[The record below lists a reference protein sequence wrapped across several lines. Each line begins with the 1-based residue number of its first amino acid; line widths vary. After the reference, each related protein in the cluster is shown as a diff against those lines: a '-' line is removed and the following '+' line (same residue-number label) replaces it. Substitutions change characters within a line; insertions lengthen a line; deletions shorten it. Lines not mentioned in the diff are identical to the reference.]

1 MKGKFFSI
9 QLRLGLLVGIGVFL
23 TVAILLLLSTT
34 NAMKN
39 AFKSAKENTMAISE
53 NYASMVKSRMDKA
66 IVTSRTM
73 ADAISFV
80 RNNPQQAITR
90 EQAQKMG
97 AKVLLSDSDYL
108 GFTLCFEPNAFD
120 GKDSQFANTQG
131 HDKTGRFISYL
142 TKNGTGGYVIEPL
155 VDYESEDKAPWYWQP
170 KKLLGEIVT
179 EPVLYPIQGKMVL
192 MVSFM
197 TPVLD
202 GNQFIGVTGID
213 YSIDFL
219 QELVSKSDFFGGQAR
234 ISIVSYEGTY
244 AANSAKKDLVGKSIK
259 ETDGSDYNRR
269 IDELKA
275 GKKSEFET
283 SEYMCVYVPINVGKS
298 KYPWQVR
305 LEVPMNLITENAR
318 TQMWYQITLGLILL
332 TLSLGLIMFNLRQSI
347 KPIYSLVEVTEKIA
361 KGNLN
366 IEQKEDIRNDEIGL
380 VYNSVHD
387 MANKLKEIISNI
399 RDAAENFSNAA
410 AQMSNGSQQLS
421 ERTNEQASSVEEVSS
436 SMEEMVSSIQQNT
449 DNAKETEKI
458 SNLAAVGGK
467 KGKESVDT
475 AINSMMQ
482 IANKIGIITDIAFQT
497 NILALNAAVEAAR
510 AGEHGK
516 GFAVVAAEVRK
527 LAERS
532 RAAADE
538 ISNFSSY
545 SVSTAE
551 AAGKE
556 LEHIVPHIEKTAQL
570 VQEITASSIEQN
582 GGADQVNNA
591 IQQLNNVTQHNA
603 SLAEEIAS
611 SAEELLSQSQQLKEM
626 VAYFK
631 M

>member
-1 MKGKFFSI
+1 MNNKFISI
-9 QLRLGLLVGIGVFL
+9 QLRLGLLVGVGVFF
-23 TVAILLLLSTT
+23 TVAILLFFSTY
-34 NAMKN
+34 NAMQN
-39 AFKSAKENTMAISE
+39 AFSSAKENAMAISD

-66 IVTSRTM
+66 LVAARTVG
-73 ADAISFV
+73 DAIKLTSKGS
-80 RNNPQQAITR
+80 QQAISR
-90 EQAQKMG
+90 DQAQTMAAG
-97 AKVLLSDSDYL
+97 VLLSDPDYL

-120 GKDSQFANTQG
+120 GKDAQYANTPR
-131 HDKTGRFISYL
+131 HDATGRFIPYL
-142 TKNGTGGYVIEPL
+142 TKNETGGYVIEPL
-155 VDYESEDKAPWYWQP
+155 VDYESEEKAPWYWRP
-170 KKLLGEIVT
+170 KNLMSELVT
-179 EPVLYPIQGKMVL
+179 EPVMYPIQGKMVF

-197 TPVLD
+197 SPIITN
-202 GNQFIGVTGID
+202 GNFMGVTGID
-213 YSIDFL
+213 YSIDFM
-219 QELVSKSDFFGGQAR
+219 QELVSKSNFFEGKAN
-234 ISIVSYEGTY
+234 IAIVSHEGVY
-244 AANSAKKDLVGKSIK
+244 AANSAKKDLIGKSIE
-259 ETDGSDYNRR
+259 ETDGNNYNKSLSDLKSGKKVELETSDYM
-269 IDELKA
+269 
-275 GKKSEFET
+275 
-283 SEYMCVYVPINVGKS
+283 YVYVPIYVGKCEL
-298 KYPWQVR
+298 PWQVR
-305 LEVPMNLITENAR
+305 LEVPMDIITQSAR
-318 TQMWYQITLGLILL
+318 KQMWYQISLGTILL
-332 TLSLGLIMFNLRQSI
+332 VLSLALLIFTLRQSI
-347 KPIYSLVEVTEKIA
+347 KPIYSLVEVTDQIA
-361 KGNLN
+361 KGDLN
-366 IEQKEDIRNDEIGL
+366 ISQKKDIRNDEIGL

-387 MANKLKEIISNI
+387 MASKLKEIISSI

-410 AQMSNGSQQLS
+410 SQMSSGSQQLS

-449 DNAKETEKI
+449 DNARETEKI
-458 SNLAAVGGK
+458 SNMAAVGGK

-538 ISNFSSY
+538 ISNYSAY

-551 AAGKE
+551 TAGKE
-556 LEHIVPHIEKTAQL
+556 LEQIVPHIEKTAQL

-626 VAYFK
+626 VAYFRV
-631 M
+631 